1 MNNSLTFIVA
11 GGLFVTAMAL
21 GITTNE
27 SMAQQDMYSDKLTQY
42 VNKDIFNAPKWKEIV
57 ASGVTKIECGT
68 EDTGARY
75 CLSNNGFAQFNY
87 PLFDNKG
94 EVGNKA
100 LIITNEPQ
108 NDQSDQSD
116 QPLMKVYFNSK
127 GNLLSVKQVEK
138 ALDDIINTV
147 LVNIDNSKTFK

>member
-1 MNNSLTFIVA
+1 MNNSLPFIVA
-11 GGLFVTAMAL
+11 AGLFLTVVAT

-27 SMAQQDMYSDKLTQY
+27 SKAQQDMYSDTLTQY
-42 VNKDIFNAPKWKEIV
+42 VNNDIFNAPKWKEIV
-57 ASGVTKIECGT
+57 AGGVTKIECGT
-68 EDTGARY
+68 KDTGARY

-100 LIITNEPQ
+100 LIIKNEPQ
-108 NDQSDQSD
+108 NDPSD

-127 GNLLSVKQVEK
+127 GNLLTVKQVEK
-138 ALDDIINTV
+138 ALNDIINTV
-147 LVNIDNSKTFK
+147 FVNIDNSKTFK